1 MNRRDVLKMAT
12 AVTGMGLIAPLSAA
26 LLAQQELT
34 LANGMLGSDK
44 PQYFSQEQLGLISLV
59 MDTILP
65 RTNSPSASD
74 VNTHLIMDNM
84 FAQVFKPAYKKT
96 FQQRFSA
103 FQKLLMAQNFVL
115 ANPAHKLA
123 LLQQLESSKPEQRT
137 AAYQAY
143 FDIKQQTISYYL
155 KTEEISKKHLY
166 YLPIPGI
173 YVPCIKVSEVNNIA
187 WAI

>member
-74 VNTHLIMDNM
+74 VNTI
-84 FAQVFKPAYKKT
+84 
-96 FQQRFSA
+96 
-103 FQKLLMAQNFVL
+103 
-115 ANPAHKLA
+115 
-123 LLQQLESSKPEQRT
+123 
-137 AAYQAY
+137 
-143 FDIKQQTISYYL
+143 
-155 KTEEISKKHLY
+155 
-166 YLPIPGI
+166 
-173 YVPCIKVSEVNNIA
+173 
-187 WAI
+187 